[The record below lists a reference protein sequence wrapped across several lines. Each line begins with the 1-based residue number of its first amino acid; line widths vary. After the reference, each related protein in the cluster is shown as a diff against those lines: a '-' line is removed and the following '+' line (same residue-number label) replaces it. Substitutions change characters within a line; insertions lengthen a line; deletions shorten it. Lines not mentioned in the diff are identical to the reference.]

1 MKGESA
7 MTTNNTAIV
16 EFKISRDSEAKKANE
31 VKVVKF
37 TISFEGVSND
47 IIRKAAIANQIVGWQ
62 SQIRSH
68 WDEFSK
74 GELPETVVFGQ
85 PLFASTSRR
94 TVTRPPTPAEM
105 QEHAWNLFNGRSPED
120 IMYFVQNRKFP
131 EKVEE

>member
-74 GELPETVVFGQ
+74 GELPEVVTFGQ
-85 PLFASTSRR
+85 PLFASKR
-94 TVTRPPTPAEM
+94 TVVRQM
-105 QEHAWNLFNGRSPED
+105 SQEEVQQAAVNMFKGKSPEQ
-120 IMYFVQNRKFP
+120 IMYFVQHGKF
-131 EKVEE
+131 EE

>member
-1 MKGESA
+1 
-7 MTTNNTAIV
+7 MTTNNTTIV
-16 EFKISRDSEAKKANE
+16 EFKISRDAEAKKANE

-74 GELPETVVFGQ
+74 GELPEVVTFGQ
-85 PLFASTSRR
+85 PLFASTRR
-94 TVTRPPTPAEM
+94 TVTRPPTDAEIQAQAVNM
-105 QEHAWNLFNGRSPED
+105 FKGKSPEQ
-120 IMYFVQNRKFP
+120 IMYFVQHGKF
-131 EKVEE
+131 EE

>member
-1 MKGESA
+1 
-7 MTTNNTAIV
+7 MTTDNTTIV
-16 EFKISRDSEAKKANE
+16 EFKISRDAEAKKANE

-62 SQIRSH
+62 TQLRSH

-74 GELPETVVFGQ
+74 GELPEVVTFGQ

-94 TVTRPPTPAEM
+94 TVTRPPTDAEIQAQAVNM
-105 QEHAWNLFNGRSPED
+105 FKGKSPEQ
-120 IMYFVQNRKFP
+120 IMYFVQNGRF
-131 EKVEE
+131 EE

>member
-1 MKGESA
+1 

-37 TISFEGVSND
+37 TISFEGVSDD

-62 SQIRSH
+62 SQLRSH

-74 GELPETVVFGQ
+74 GQLPETVVFGQ
-85 PLFASTSRR
+85 PLFASTRR
-94 TVTRPPTPAEM
+94 TVTRPPTAQEM
-105 QEHAWNLFNGRSPED
+105 QEHAKNLFNGRSPED
-120 IMYFVQNRKFP
+120 IMYFVQNGKF
-131 EKVEE
+131 EE

>member
-1 MKGESA
+1 

-37 TISFEGVSND
+37 TISFEGVSDD

-74 GELPETVVFGQ
+74 GQLPEVVTFGQ
-85 PLFASTSRR
+85 PLFASKR
-94 TVTRPPTPAEM
+94 TVVRQM
-105 QEHAWNLFNGRSPED
+105 SQEEVQQAAVNMFKGKSPEQ
-120 IMYFVQNRKFP
+120 IMYFVQHRKF
-131 EKVEE
+131 EK